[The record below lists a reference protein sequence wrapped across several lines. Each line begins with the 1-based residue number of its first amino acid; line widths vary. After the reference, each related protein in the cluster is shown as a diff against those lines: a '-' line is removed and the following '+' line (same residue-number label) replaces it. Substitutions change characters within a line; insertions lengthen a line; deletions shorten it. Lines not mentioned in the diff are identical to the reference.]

1 MDALEALFKRRSVR
15 RYTGEPVSDQAMETI
30 LRAAMQAPSAVNYQ
44 PWHFVV
50 IDDRRLLDRIP
61 DFHPYSSF
69 LREAPV
75 AIVVCGDLER
85 DMLDASY
92 WVQGCSAATE
102 NLLLAAHAI
111 GLGAV
116 WMGVYPRKERMEGL
130 RRLLQLPDNLV
141 PLNIVSLGHPAESP
155 VQVDRFD
162 PSRITRNVWPGPWM
176 ISAEIG
182 KKEKAGR

>member
-1 MDALEALFKRRSVR
+1 MDALEALFTRRSIR
-15 RYTGEPVSDQAMETI
+15 RYTDELVSDQAIETI
-30 LRAAMQAPSAVNYQ
+30 LRAAMQAPSAVNMQ

-50 IDDRRLLDRIP
+50 IDDRKLLDRIP
-61 DFHPYSSF
+61 GFHPYSSF
-69 LREAPV
+69 LREAPA

-85 DMLDASY
+85 DGLDASY

-116 WMGVYPRKERMEGL
+116 WLGVYPRRERIEGL

-155 VQVDRFD
+155 EQFDRFD
-162 PSRITRNVWPGPWM
+162 PSRVSRNVWSGV
-176 ISAEIG
+176 
-182 KKEKAGR
+182 